1 MEGTP
6 SIQRRLPLIPYR
18 LLQMTP
24 DMTMIADS
32 SISQR
37 SDIFKMLALGADA
50 VMIGRLP
57 LYGLAVMEATGVEH
71 ILHMLLEE

>member
-1 MEGTP
+1 
-6 SIQRRLPLIPYR
+6 
-18 LLQMTP
+18 
-24 DMTMIADS
+24 MIADS

>member
-1 MEGTP
+1 
-6 SIQRRLPLIPYR
+6 
-18 LLQMTP
+18 
-24 DMTMIADS
+24 MITDS

-37 SDIFKMLALGADA
+37 SDIFKIPALGADA

-57 LYGLAVMEATGVEH
+57 LYGLAVMGTTGVEH